1 MPHLSDEAICIRHW
15 DYSETSQTVS
25 LFSRGHGVFRGLA
38 KGAKR
43 AGGRFS
49 GGIDLMTRGQV
60 VAIVKAG
67 RELSTLTDWTLIG
80 TFRSLRT
87 NLDANRAGYY
97 MIDLVQRFIGDADP
111 HPRLYDGLIACLERI
126 DAGEECAP
134 WVLLF
139 QWLALDEGGYR
150 PTLEPSAEE
159 GQTVH
164 FSAEAGGISTTGWK
178 VRKGTL
184 DLLRGIARCADRW
197 TGGDAA
203 QGSEATTLADV
214 VGSVAKDASPDA
226 IGRANR
232 LLAAYIRHVM
242 GGFPETMRALFPD
255 P

>member
-60 VAIVKAG
+60 VAIVKPG

-97 MIDLVQRFIGDADP
+97 MIDLVQRFIADGDP
-111 HPRLYDGLIACLERI
+111 HPRLYDGLVACLERI
-126 DAGEECAP
+126 DAGEECGP

-150 PTLEPSAEE
+150 PMLDPGDAE

-164 FSAEAGGISTTGWK
+164 FSAEAGGISSTGWK
-178 VRKGTL
+178 VRRATL
-184 DLLRGIARCADRW
+184 DLLRGVAQFADRW
-197 TGGDAA
+197 GAGD
-203 QGSEATTLADV
+203 SVSPPATTPLADEV
-214 VGSVAKDASPDA
+214 SSLARAAPSDA